1 MIVNIQ
7 KIINLRIVRQTLSL
21 LIAFLLGISL
31 SVSGGRIEQAKAQFI
46 QPKLIAP
53 EVYRRLPDFP
63 LENHYLNQ
71 ETGEVDS
78 EQTLIRR
85 FMRYHIYVKGR
96 TPNFRLDWKLSLA
109 DYLGAN
115 ERIESFQYP
124 GKTTLE
130 ANPLEGDRAAISSL
144 NRQQREQLVDTLV
157 SIFNPNAANNSPTT
171 PTQSPNAPNPSPA
184 LRNGNNAP
192 SLPQPGAADLL
203 MP

>member
-1 MIVNIQ
+1 MIG
-7 KIINLRIVRQTLSL
+7 NLQQLTNSKMLRYILSL
-21 LIAFLLGISL
+21 LIAFLIGIGL

-53 EVYRRLPDFP
+53 AVYQRLPDFP

-78 EQTLIRR
+78 DHTLIRR
-85 FMRYHIYVKGR
+85 LMRYHLYVKSR
-96 TPNFRLDWKLSLA
+96 PPNFRLDWKLSLA

-115 ERIESFQYP
+115 ERIEPSQYP
-124 GKTTLE
+124 GKTTLTE
-130 ANPLEGDRAAISSL
+130 NPFEGDSTVISSL
-144 NRQQREQLVDTLV
+144 NRQQREQLIDTFI
-157 SIFNPNAANNSPTT
+157 SIFNPNGANSSPTT
-171 PTQSPNAPNPSPA
+171 PKPSTTSPNPSPA
-184 LRNGNNAP
+184 PRNNRP